1 MEVAGMKKLLDV
13 YLVAERNLRKS
24 LRTPQFIIVEIFVQ
38 PIIFVLLFAYV
49 FGGAIHIPG
58 VSYIDFLLPGIL
70 VQTAT
75 FSGLNTGIALAE
87 DLRNGLMDRFWSL
100 PMSRPAVIAGRVAAD
115 TVLSSLAVVVMIGVG
130 TVIGFRFHAGP
141 AEALA
146 AIGIAILTGT
156 AFGTLGALLA
166 VIFRTPEGVQGIGFA
181 LIFPI
186 VFASSVFVP
195 VASMPV
201 WLQAVAS
208 RTPITAAVDAV
219 RALSLGLPLHSL
231 PVAAVTWLLAVI
243 VTASAISTFLYQR
256 MGR

>member
-1 MEVAGMKKLLDV
+1 MKKLLDV

-24 LRTPQFIIVEIFVQ
+24 LRTPQFIVVEIFFQ
-38 PIIFVLLFAYV
+38 PIIFVMLFAFV
-49 FGGAIHIPG
+49 FGGAIHIPS

-87 DLRNGLMDRFWSL
+87 DLRNGLIDRFWSL
-100 PMSRPAVIAGRVAAD
+100 PMSRFAVIAGRVAAD
-115 TVLSSLAVVVMIGVG
+115 TVLSSAAVLVMVAVG
-130 TVIGFRFHAGP
+130 TLIGFRFHAGF
-141 AEALA
+141 AEALL
-146 AIGIAILTGT
+146 AIGIAILTGMT
-156 AFGTLGALLA
+156 FGTMGALLA
-166 VIFRTPEGVQGIGFA
+166 VIFRTPEGVQGVGFA

-195 VASMPV
+195 VASMPA
-201 WLQAVAS
+201 WLQAIAS

-231 PVAAVTWLLAVI
+231 PVTAVTWLIAMIALAGAV
-243 VTASAISTFLYQR
+243 SGFLYQR

>member
-1 MEVAGMKKLLDV
+1 MKGLLDV

-24 LRTPQFIIVEIFVQ
+24 LRTPQFLVVEILVQ
-38 PIIFVLLFAYV
+38 PILFVLLFAFV

-58 VSYIDFLLPGIL
+58 ASYIDFLLPGIL
-70 VQTAT
+70 VQTAV

-100 PMSRPAVIAGRVAAD
+100 PMSRLAVIAGRVVAD
-115 TVLSSLAVVVMIGVG
+115 TVHSSLAVLVMIGVG

-141 AEALA
+141 VEALLA
-146 AIGIAILTGT
+146 VGIAVLTGLT
-156 AFGTLGALLA
+156 FGTLGALLA
-166 VIFRTPEGVQGIGFA
+166 VIFRSPEGVQGVGFA

-195 VASMPV
+195 VASMPA
-201 WLQAVAS
+201 WLQVVAAH
-208 RTPITAAVDAV
+208 TPVTAAVDAV
-219 RALSLGLPLHSL
+219 RALSLGLPLHEL
-231 PVAAVTWLLAVI
+231 PLTAVVWLLAV
-243 VTASAISTFLYQR
+243 VAVAGTASIAIYER

>member
-1 MEVAGMKKLLDV
+1 MKRLLDV

-24 LRTPQFIIVEIFVQ
+24 VRTPQFILVEIFFQ

-75 FSGLNTGIALAE
+75 FSGLNTGLALAE

-100 PMSRPAVIAGRVAAD
+100 PMSRFAVIAGRVAAD
-115 TVLSSLAVVVMIGVG
+115 TVLSTLAVGVMIGVG
-130 TVIGFRFHAGP
+130 MAIGFRFHAGI
-141 AEALA
+141 AEALL
-146 AIGIAILTGT
+146 AIAIAILTGMT
-156 AFGTLGALLA
+156 FGTLGALLA
-166 VIFRTPEGVQGIGFA
+166 VIFRTPEGVQGVGFA

-195 VASMPV
+195 VATMPV

-219 RALSLGLPLHSL
+219 RALSLGLPLHNL
-231 PVAAVTWLLAVI
+231 PLAAVTWLVGI
-243 VTASAISTFLYQR
+243 IIGASAVSEFIYQR